1 MLSRAALSHDAL
13 NKRYATPS
21 TEPNIDPRFPPEPRQ
36 PLVREPKPPNAT
48 SEFYR
53 NLIPSMLHCLALGSI
68 VYYALE
74 FGYMYLSREKQA
86 EDMGK
91 RVEQL
96 ERELA
101 VARAGPAVAGSDRVQ
116 SSGQSWW
123 KFW

>member
-1 MLSRAALSHDAL
+1 MLAR
-13 NKRYATPS
+13 RYATPPA
-21 TEPNIDPRFPPEPRQ
+21 EPSIDPRIPHGPQQ
-36 PLVREPKPPNAT
+36 PLREPKPRNAT

-74 FGYMYLSREKQA
+74 VGYMYLSREKQA
-86 EDMGK
+86 EDLGK
-91 RVEQL
+91 RVEEL

-101 VARAGPAVAGSDRVQ
+101 VARAGPALTGSDGGK
-116 SSGQSWW
+116 SSGKSWW